1 MKHRIRN
8 QGFTL
13 IELLVV
19 IAIIAILAALLLPAL
34 SQAKEKARRI
44 VCTSNTKQIL
54 LAAHLYTSDFN
65 DVLPYH
71 GAGYPPTYP
80 NAWSFNYS
88 APGPDLYH
96 PEGGQVFPYLRV
108 TNILRCPSERIG
120 DSKFA
125 ARIVKFTTYVWETTS
140 SGGMGVPYG
149 TVGMWNHGRGL
160 KINRFRSDDILQIEP
175 DEDNPNLWN
184 DGAVD
189 YNEEMTRH
197 HSKGGIVGC
206 YGGSAEYMKWRD
218 FKNLQTNFP
227 SRLNCNPN
235 APDGKGA

>member
-1 MKHRIRN
+1 M
-8 QGFTL
+8 
-13 IELLVV
+13 V
-19 IAIIAILAALLLPAL
+19 
-34 SQAKEKARRI
+34 
-44 VCTSNTKQIL
+44 
-54 LAAHLYTSDFN
+54 
-65 DVLPYH
+65 
-71 GAGYPPTYP
+71 
-80 NAWSFNYS
+80 
-88 APGPDLYH
+88 
-96 PEGGQVFPYLRV
+96 
-108 TNILRCPSERIG
+108 
-120 DSKFA
+120 
-125 ARIVKFTTYVWETTS
+125 ETTTTARETRALP
-140 SGGMGVPYG
+140 MQP
-149 TVGMWNHGRGL
+149 HGFG
-160 KINRFRSDDILQIEP
+160 LQIEP